1 MGVQMGQGYKTLLS
15 LFLLI
20 NVLFGKMNS
29 LISFK
34 TPQRKE
40 LAKNYTYILRNK
52 AQKCLK
58 MARFQHNCR
67 YK

>member
-1 MGVQMGQGYKTLLS
+1 MGGQMGQGYKTLLS

-40 LAKNYTYILRNK
+40 LAKNYT
-52 AQKCLK
+52 
-58 MARFQHNCR
+58 
-67 YK
+67 

>member
-1 MGVQMGQGYKTLLS
+1 MGVQIGQGYKTLLS

-40 LAKNYTYILRNK
+40 LAKNYT
-52 AQKCLK
+52 
-58 MARFQHNCR
+58 
-67 YK
+67 

>member
-1 MGVQMGQGYKTLLS
+1 MVGPLENCFENYTKKQSLEPQMGVQMGQGYKTLLS

-29 LISFK
+29 LISFR

-40 LAKNYTYILRNK
+40 LAKNYT
-52 AQKCLK
+52 
-58 MARFQHNCR
+58 
-67 YK
+67 